1 MIVSERVLILKKTEL
16 FGKASLDKL
25 ALLSEAL
32 TERSLHDQ
40 ESVFADSGRSS
51 DLVVLAR
58 GKVRGTEGGKSFSLS
73 EGDCLGVL
81 ALFDDTIPRPEAKA
95 EGEALVF
102 GLDGNMAR
110 EFLVEESSVAENF
123 IRSLV
128 RKIRTVD

>member
-25 ALLSEAL
+25 ALLAEAL
-32 TERSLHDQ
+32 TERSLQDQ
-40 ESVFADSGRSS
+40 ESVFHDSGRSG

-58 GKVRGTEGGKSFSLS
+58 GKVRGTEGGKPFSLS

-110 EFLVEESSVAENF
+110 EFLVEESPVAENF

>member
-25 ALLSEAL
+25 ALLAGAL
-32 TERSLHDQ
+32 TERSLQDQ
-40 ESVFADSGRSS
+40 ESVFHDSGRSG
-51 DLVVLAR
+51 DLVILAR
-58 GKVRGTEGGKSFSLS
+58 GKVRGTEEGKSFSLG
-73 EGDCLGVL
+73 EGDCLGTL
-81 ALFDDTIPRPEAKA
+81 TLFDDTIPRPEAKA

-110 EFLVEESSVAENF
+110 EFLVEESPVAENF

>member
-25 ALLSEAL
+25 ALLAEAL
-32 TERSLHDQ
+32 TERSLQDQ
-40 ESVFADSGRSS
+40 ESAFHDSGRSG
-51 DLVVLAR
+51 DLVILAR
-58 GKVRGTEGGKSFSLS
+58 GKVRGTEGGKSFSLG
-73 EGDCLGVL
+73 EGDCLGTL
-81 ALFDDTIPRPEAKA
+81 ALFDESIPRPEAKA

-110 EFLVEESSVAENF
+110 EFLVEESPVAENF

-128 RKIRTVD
+128 REIRTVD